1 MNLNEVHTVYFLGIG
16 GMGMSALAWFFHQGG
31 KQVSGYDLNDTSVT
45 QALKQ
50 AGITVHHHAD
60 PAHLS
65 AQECII
71 YTPALPSDHPE
82 LAAARALSLPLFK
95 RSEILGLISQS
106 YDTLAVAGTHG
117 KTTTSA
123 MLTHLMRSCGISAT
137 AFLGGISHNLK
148 SNYVRGE
155 SRYAVM
161 EADEY
166 DRSFLTLSP
175 TLAIITALEADH
187 LDVYGTEEE
196 LEKTYLQFASQTAPD
211 QPLLIH
217 ESLDS
222 YTWKKSSLTYGIER
236 GDFQAQ
242 NVTHRGLSA
251 AFNFVGAGVFLKDIR
266 LPLPGRHNVTNM
278 VGALALCH
286 ILGMDMTCLGQAV
299 GSFSGIYRRFDIQV
313 DRERLAYIDDYAHHP
328 TEVFAAIQTAKELF
342 PERKLTVLFQPH
354 LYSRTQDLASGF
366 AQSLDTA
373 DQVLLLPIYP
383 AREVPIPGVSS
394 QLIKQLMETAKVAII
409 EKEEI
414 RSTLTD
420 WIKTPGVILTLGAG
434 DIDKEVKSIKNWCLE
449 HAL

>member
-16 GMGMSALAWFFHQGG
+16 GMGMSALAWFFHQKG
-31 KQVSGYDLNDTSVT
+31 KQVSGYDLNETSVT

-50 AGITVHHHAD
+50 AGINVYRHAD

-65 AQECII
+65 GQECII
-71 YTPALPSDHPE
+71 FTPALPSDHPE
-82 LAAARALSLPLFK
+82 LAAARALGLPLFK
-95 RSEILGLISQS
+95 RSEILGLLSQD

-137 AFLGGISHNLK
+137 AFLGGISHNLQ
-148 SNYVRGE
+148 SNYVHGD

-196 LEKTYLQFASQTAPD
+196 LEKTYMQFASQTASE

-217 ESLDS
+217 ESLES
-222 YTWKKSSLTYGIER
+222 YPWRKSCLTYGIEK

-242 NVTHRGLSA
+242 NVTHSGLSA
-251 AFNFVGAGVFLKDIR
+251 AFNFVGAGVSLEGIQ
-266 LPLPGRHNVTNM
+266 LPLPGKHNVNNM
-278 VGALALCH
+278 VGALAMGH
-286 ILGMDMTCLGQAV
+286 ILGIDITCMGKAV

-313 DRERLAYIDDYAHHP
+313 EGEQVAYIDDYAHHP
-328 TEVFAAIQTAKELF
+328 TEVEAAIQTAKELF
-342 PERKLTVLFQPH
+342 PERKLTVIFQPH
-354 LYSRTQDLASGF
+354 LYSRTQDLAGGF

-394 QLIKQLMETAKVAII
+394 QLIEQHMEAARVAII
-409 EKEEI
+409 KKEDI
-414 RSTLTD
+414 GTTLTD
-420 WIKTPGVILTLGAG
+420 WVSTPGVILSLGAG
-434 DIDKEVKSIKNWCLE
+434 DIDKEVQKIKNWCLE